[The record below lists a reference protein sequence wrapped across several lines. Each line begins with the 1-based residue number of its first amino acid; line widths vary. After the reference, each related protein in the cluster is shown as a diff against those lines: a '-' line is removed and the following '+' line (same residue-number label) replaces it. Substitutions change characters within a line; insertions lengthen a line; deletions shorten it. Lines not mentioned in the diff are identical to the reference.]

1 MLRLASILYS
11 LIGTSLAGTLV
22 IAALTLGFGTLQPIV
37 AAAAIGFV
45 LALPATWIIT
55 KMIIDNN

>member
-22 IAALTLGFGTLQPIV
+22 IAALTLGYGTLQPII

-45 LALPATWIIT
+45 LALPAAWIIA

>member
-37 AAAAIGFV
+37 VAAAIGFV